1 MFSTLIESRA
11 IRQRRAGGSVASIVF
26 HGVVITVG
34 MIATA
39 RDVVRVAPV
48 PLKVQ
53 VVHFNRPII
62 EPQVTHRVTTA
73 SLASI
78 ASTLPVFR
86 LAVPL
91 TVPVGIPPVDLN
103 IGAIPTDYTTGPV
116 GPIGCQDCLGSAAAD
131 DGGRTTWSLNE
142 AMMQLREKPVPPRYP
157 EVLRRAGVEGDVV
170 VKFLV
175 DTTGRIDMRS
185 IEVLNTTHEA
195 FTMSV
200 RETLAK
206 MRFTPSMVGERKVP
220 ALAMMPFRFTLS
232 R

>member
-26 HGVVITVG
+26 HGFVITAGV
-34 MIATA
+34 IATA
-39 RDVVRVAPV
+39 RDVVQVTPV

-53 VVHFNRPII
+53 VVHYNRPMIDQ
-62 EPQVTHRVTTA
+62 PVTHRVTTA

-78 ASTLPVFR
+78 ASALPVFR
-86 LAVPL
+86 LTAPL
-91 TVPVGIPPVDLN
+91 SVPVGIPPVDLTVGSTP
-103 IGAIPTDYTTGPV
+103 IDYAAAPV
-116 GPIGCQDCLGSAAAD
+116 GPIGCRDCLGRAPG
-131 DGGRTTWSLNE
+131 DGEQRTWSANE

-157 EVLRRAGVEGDVV
+157 ESLRRAGVEGDVV

-185 IEVLNTTHEA
+185 IEVINSTHDA
-195 FTMSV
+195 FTASV

-206 MRFTPSMVGERKVP
+206 MRFSPSMIGERKVP
-220 ALAMMPFRFTLS
+220 ALAVMPFRFTL